1 MDSSAIFWAVGVFVC
16 LLTLTT
22 YLISRQPRKEFDQ
35 LEFLKRISEKDNVQ
49 EPEHPDKN
57 NRDSAG

>member
-1 MDSSAIFWAVGVFVC
+1 MDSSAIFWALGVLVC

-22 YLISRQPRKEFDQ
+22 YLISRHPRKKFDQ

-49 EPEHPDKN
+49 EPEHPDKS